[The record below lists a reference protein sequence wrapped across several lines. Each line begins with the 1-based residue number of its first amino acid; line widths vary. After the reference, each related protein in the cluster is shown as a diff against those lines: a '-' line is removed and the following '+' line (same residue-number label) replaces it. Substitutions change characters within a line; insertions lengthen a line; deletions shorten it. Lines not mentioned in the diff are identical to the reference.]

1 MAKSLDMTVGKPS
14 KLLLQFAIP
23 LIIGNLFQQAYTLAD
38 RVIVGQFVGADA
50 YSAVGATTALTNLF
64 MSVCMGM
71 SIGAGVVVAQY
82 FGAKD
87 EENTASAIINSAYI
101 SLFLAL
107 VTTAIAMV
115 ATRPLLTLLKTP
127 ASLMEDAVSYMLIF
141 NGGLLAVSAYY
152 TPFSILRALG
162 DSKTPLIFLVFCS
175 LLNIV
180 LDIIFVVPLQM
191 GVAGAA
197 IATILSQAIAAV
209 LCLTYAYK
217 KVPYMKMAT
226 KHLKPNK
233 KLIVQTMKVGLPT
246 GVQYSLMYVSTIV
259 LQSVVNGF
267 GESTIGAFTSVSQM
281 ELLVQQ
287 IYAGLGTSMVTYT
300 GQNIGAGKVDRVK
313 LGMRSAMKICAIL
326 SVILLA
332 IFWLGGNL
340 IMTIFVPDE
349 EIISISAT
357 GIRITSLFFM
367 ALGTV
372 QITRY
377 LLNGA
382 GDSIY
387 SMMNGGIEIVARI
400 AFVFILT
407 SIPFVG
413 MWGIF
418 ITTGLTWLVTAL
430 FALWRYK
437 KGAWM
442 NKSLV

>member
-1 MAKSLDMTVGKPS
+1 MK
-14 KLLLQFAIP
+14 
-23 LIIGNLFQQAYTLAD
+23 
-38 RVIVGQFVGADA
+38 
-50 YSAVGATTALTNLF
+50 YSH
-64 MSVCMGM
+64 
-71 SIGAGVVVAQY
+71 
-82 FGAKD
+82 
-87 EENTASAIINSAYI
+87 
-101 SLFLAL
+101 
-107 VTTAIAMV
+107 
-115 ATRPLLTLLKTP
+115 
-127 ASLMEDAVSYMLIF
+127 
-141 NGGLLAVSAYY
+141 

-162 DSKTPLIFLVFCS
+162 DSKTPLIFLILCS

-217 KVPYMKMAT
+217 KVPYMRMAV
-226 KHLKPNK
+226 KNMKPNK

-300 GQNIGAGKVDRVK
+300 GQNIGAGEIERVK

-326 SVILLA
+326 SVVLLA
-332 IFWLGGNL
+332 VFWIGGDL
-340 IMTIFVPDE
+340 IMTIFVPNQ
-349 EIISISAT
+349 EIISISAK

-382 GDSIY
+382 GDSVY

-407 SIPFVG
+407 AIPFVG

-442 NKSLV
+442 KKSFV